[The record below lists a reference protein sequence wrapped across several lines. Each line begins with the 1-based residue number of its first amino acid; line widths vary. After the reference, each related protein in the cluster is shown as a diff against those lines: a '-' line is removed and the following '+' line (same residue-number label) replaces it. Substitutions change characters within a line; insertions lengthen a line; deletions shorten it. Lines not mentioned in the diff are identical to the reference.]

1 MRKCRLVKKLW
12 CQQLAAHSIVRLAY
26 KNFEQVNSTKI
37 KTVAALMRLLRITV
51 ELKCKL
57 RRRGGWYHMRH
68 TQARQQLTF
77 NHVVS
82 ERWHRADAMDALKKG
97 LSEQI
102 YRRSILLLFQETVR
116 LVRSVQVQSRTILAV
131 RYAKVDILNTYWDK
145 IINQIGTLNLEFKN
159 QKVYEL
165 LKQLF

>member
-1 MRKCRLVKKLW
+1 
-12 CQQLAAHSIVRLAY
+12 
-26 KNFEQVNSTKI
+26 
-37 KTVAALMRLLRITV
+37 
-51 ELKCKL
+51 
-57 RRRGGWYHMRH
+57 
-68 TQARQQLTF
+68 
-77 NHVVS
+77 
-82 ERWHRADAMDALKKG
+82 MDALKKG